1 MKIDVL
7 GCSGGLS
14 DSGGSTC
21 IRIREYAIIDAGT
34 GLSSLPLA
42 EMRKIRAVVLTH
54 AHMDHIAALPLFL
67 SNMFDNNGQQ
77 VTVYAQAHTIQTLR
91 DNIFNNAIWPDY
103 TVLPTPERPIVKF
116 VEIQPGDQFSLTE
129 AGGVAA
135 DSVEAESGVDI
146 TVFPVDH
153 TIPTVGVSARI
164 GGEQFV
170 FSSDTTA
177 GPLLDAELAKLG
189 AIDVFMLECSF
200 TDDMHELAVRTKHLT
215 PSMVRSTIEN
225 IPIRPKQVWISHLK
239 PSCAEALRTD
249 LHDFFVL

>member
-21 IRIREYAIIDAGT
+21 IRICEYAIIDAGT
-34 GLSSLPLA
+34 GLSTLPLA

-91 DNIFNNAIWPDY
+91 ENIFNNAIWPDY
-103 TVLPTPERPIVKF
+103 TVLPTAERPIVKF
-116 VEIQPGDQFSLTE
+116 VEIQPGDQFSLAE
-129 AGGVAA
+129 AGVGF
-135 DSVEAESGVDI
+135 VEADAGVDI

-153 TIPTVGVSARI
+153 TIPTMGVSARI

-200 TDDMHELAVRTKHLT
+200 TDDMHELAVRTKHMT
-215 PSMVRSTIEN
+215 PSMVRTTITN
-225 IPIRPKQVWISHLK
+225 MTIRPKQVWISHLK

-249 LHDFFVL
+249 LQDFFVL

>member
-21 IRIREYAIIDAGT
+21 IRICEYAIIDAGT

-91 DNIFNNAIWPDY
+91 ENIFNNAIWPDY
-103 TVLPTPERPIVKF
+103 TVLPTPDRPIVKF
-116 VEIQPGDQFSLTE
+116 VEIQPGDKFSLAEAAGGLAE
-129 AGGVAA
+129 AGA
-135 DSVEAESGVDI
+135 GVDI

-200 TDDMHELAVRTKHLT
+200 TDDMHELAVRTKHMT
-215 PSMVRSTIEN
+215 PSMVRTTITN
-225 IPIRPKQVWISHLK
+225 MAIRPKQVWISHLK
-239 PSCAEALRTD
+239 PSCANALRTD
-249 LHDFFVL
+249 LQDFFVL

>member
-21 IRIREYAIIDAGT
+21 IRICEYAIIDAGT

-91 DNIFNNAIWPDY
+91 ENIFNNAIWPDY
-103 TVLPTPERPIVKF
+103 TVLPTPERPILQF
-116 VEIQPGDQFSLTE
+116 VEIQPGDRFNLAE
-129 AGGVAA
+129 AGAGGVAA
-135 DSVEAESGVDI
+135 GGGVDI

-177 GPLLDAELAKLG
+177 GALLDAELAKLG
-189 AIDVFMLECSF
+189 TIDIFMLECSF
-200 TDDMHELAVRTKHLT
+200 TDDMHELAVRTKHMT
-215 PSMVRSTIEN
+215 PSMVRTTVAN
-225 IPIRPKQVWISHLK
+225 MAMRPKQVWISHLK